1 MFGDLMGN
9 LEQQQAEMHKKMQQI
24 PVEIKVEGI
33 TISGNAA
40 RQVTNVALSNELIQ
54 ANDKEMIEDVL
65 LSAFNRFIEQATIVE
80 ANETK
85 NLMSDMLPPGFEN
98 LFK

>member
-9 LEQQQAEMHKKMQQI
+9 LEQQQAEMQQKLLQI
-24 PVEIKVEGI
+24 PVEIKMEGVII
-33 TISGNAA
+33 TGNAA
-40 RQVTNVALSNELIQ
+40 RQVTNVSVDDSLIVAQ
-54 ANDKEMIEDVL
+54 NKEMLEDMIL
-65 LSAFNRFIEQATIVE
+65 EAINRFIEQATIME
-80 ANETK
+80 AKETK

>member
-9 LEQQQAEMHKKMQQI
+9 LEQQQAEMHKKMQTI
-24 PVEIKVEGI
+24 PVEVKVEGI
-33 TISGNAA
+33 TITGNAT
-40 RQVTNVALSNELIQ
+40 RQITNISVSDELYQ
-54 ANDKEMIEDVL
+54 ADDKEMMEDVL
-65 LSAFNRFIEQATIVE
+65 LTAFNRFIEQATIVE